1 MLPEAERLLR
11 SELAKQHQNSP
22 PDLHS
27 ANLTNFLG
35 IVLEDQG
42 HYPEAEACFRQAAS
56 EFETILGPQHP
67 RLATTLA
74 NLGNLLVE
82 EGHYQEAYRSIWRA
96 IDIATPVLGD
106 CHPAVAIMF
115 GDLGNLFHRQKEI
128 ARALPNTR
136 RQLACVEK
144 QGTESVEV
152 GRIHHNLAS
161 QYLDNGR
168 YSLAQ
173 EHLDRASAILAKRL
187 PPDHPDFLLVG
198 NTRVALDYKHG
209 RYKEARQLGL
219 YSIEQMRRKLGPAH
233 SSLAAMLANVAYAD
247 QKLQLYQKAAECFQQ
262 AIAFEE
268 QVANPQNPY
277 VAEWLRGYA
286 AALRKT
292 HRRPEAKKLESQ
304 AKAILANSMR

>member
-1 MLPEAERLLR
+1 
-11 SELAKQHQNSP
+11 
-22 PDLHS
+22 
-27 ANLTNFLG
+27 
-35 IVLEDQG
+35 
-42 HYPEAEACFRQAAS
+42 
-56 EFETILGPQHP
+56 
-67 RLATTLA
+67 
-74 NLGNLLVE
+74 
-82 EGHYQEAYRSIWRA
+82 
-96 IDIATPVLGD
+96 
-106 CHPAVAIMF
+106 
-115 GDLGNLFHRQKEI
+115 
-128 ARALPNTR
+128 
-136 RQLACVEK
+136 
-144 QGTESVEV
+144 
-152 GRIHHNLAS
+152 
-161 QYLDNGR
+161 
-168 YSLAQ
+168 
-173 EHLDRASAILAKRL
+173 
-187 PPDHPDFLLVG
+187 
-198 NTRVALDYKHG
+198 VALDYKHG